1 VRHNALMTQE
11 PFGDIPLFREI
22 QRLLASGE
30 GPINLEI
37 ARQVGAAVGSQG
49 GVEPPTDHA
58 AERSFA
64 AAVRRSEELL
74 AGYTRLHLDEPAL
87 TGALTRSAWISS
99 TLEAWLW
106 LLGHL
111 SERLTTE
118 LGKMGPEAQES
129 NPLSTAMGQI
139 GPLLL
144 GIQAGTLV
152 GHLASEALGRYD
164 LPIPRTDDGRLFFLP
179 ANLDPLARR
188 HGLDAEELRRW
199 LALRD
204 VSRRLALT
212 SAPWPERYLRAQ
224 LLELV
229 DSVELDMASIERRLM
244 DLQSKGMDMLEA
256 GMGAEDTLPIVPT
269 ERHRR
274 ASDRLR
280 AFVALLEGYSRHVST
295 AVGGEILSAPDD
307 TAAAMARHR
316 AAPSTGER
324 MLTQII
330 GLELDA
336 ALESSGATFA
346 AAVVKLK
353 GLTALNSAWEA
364 PDNLPSLVEIRDPF
378 AWMERVLGD

>member
-1 VRHNALMTQE
+1 MTQE

-22 QRLLASGE
+22 QRLLSSSE

-37 ARQVGAAVGSQG
+37 ARQVGTAVASQG
-49 GVEPPTDHA
+49 GAQPPRDPA

-74 AGYTRLHLDEPAL
+74 AGYTRLPLDEPAR
-87 TGALTRSAWISS
+87 TGALTRTEWITS
-99 TLEAWLW
+99 TLDAWHW
-106 LLGHL
+106 LLEQL
-111 SERLTTE
+111 SARLSAE
-118 LGKMGPEAQES
+118 LAKLGPETQEG
-129 NPLSTAMGQI
+129 NPLSAAMGQI

-152 GHLASEALGRYD
+152 GHLALEALGRYD

-179 ANLDPLARR
+179 ANLDPVARQ
-188 HGLDAEELRRW
+188 HGLEAEDLRRW

-212 SAPWPERYLRAQ
+212 SAPWPERYLKAQ
-224 LLELV
+224 LVELV

-274 ASDRLR
+274 ALDRLR
-280 AFVALLEGYSRHVST
+280 AFVALLDGYSRHATS
-295 AVGGEILSAPDD
+295 AVGGELLATPDLLAEAIERPGGEPSA
-307 TAAAMARHR
+307 
-316 AAPSTGER
+316 GER
-324 MLTQII
+324 MLAQIV
-330 GLELDA
+330 GLDLDRTLA
-336 ALESSGATFA
+336 ASGATFA
-346 AAVVKLK
+346 AAVVKLH
-353 GLTALNSAWEA
+353 GLPSLNRVWEA
-364 PDNLPSLVEIRDPF
+364 PDNLPSLEEIRDPF
-378 AWMERVLGD
+378 AWMERVLDP